1 MRDDVS
7 VLKRV
12 ALFSGVDDETLERLY
27 SVGTLRDVAPGEY
40 VVRQGEFGDSF
51 FVMLAGHATIE
62 VVGEDGR
69 SREVASIQPSQYF
82 GELALVGRGERK
94 ASVRARTKASLLELG
109 KGEFN
114 QVIKRNKL
122 VKGRIQEAYVKSA
135 LGTFVRQSRYFRGL
149 PQERI
154 DEIVLA
160 ATLEQFKK
168 DDIIA
173 REGDAAQKLFV
184 VRSGFVRIS
193 RLVSRGADMESGEEI
208 LAYLGP
214 EDFFGDEEVSVGAP
228 YGATAMAVEP
238 VECMVVPRS
247 VVWNIYVKHP
257 EVFSSFRRYS
267 LARSQAQ
274 SGILQSQTSMG
285 FVRDMLEAGLGQAR
299 SALIINLDTCIR
311 CGNCVQACDDLHGY
325 SRLARR
331 GKKLTRR
338 TDIASTRHESLYF
351 PTSCLQCAAPECMVG
366 CPTGA
371 IARDVGGEVYIKD
384 TCIGCGSC
392 ARNCDFGNISMANV
406 KEEEGW
412 LVGLL
417 TGGSAKTEEVHDKRH
432 VPPDRAHTTIAQP
445 SKAGVPKIAKSDL
458 VAVKCDVCFE
468 REFAACVYNCPTES
482 ILRIDPRNYFHEL
495 RRIAPKLAVN
505 EQAPSA
511 AKTTTSRRKSRVGVA
526 ILEITTFL
534 VTIAGGY
541 FLHGVLEP
549 TPWRGVGMYAG
560 VAAAGIMGLLSLMGL
575 RKRMR
580 THGIGSL
587 ASWVKVHAV
596 LGGLLYG
603 TVLFHAG
610 YQATSVLTAT
620 LLTLLTISSLVAI
633 GGQLASVFIPAILAR
648 SEDEALLPEDVGP
661 KVRELSAASDEFLA
675 TLDERV
681 RDKVKSHAHR
691 MTQGGFS
698 YVLRGTSPKDLVPLL
713 EARAKKMRAL
723 PDKEH
728 AIALRVAQNVAT
740 ARMHQVRRGLEI
752 LLTSWVPLHLV
763 SSALALM
770 LMFGHILTVFLW

>member
-7 VLKRV
+7 ILKRV

-27 SVGTLRDVAPGEY
+27 SVGTLREMAPGDY

-51 FVMLAGHATIE
+51 FVLLDGLATVE

-94 ASVRARTKASLLELG
+94 ASVRARTQAALLELG

-122 VKGRIQEAYVKSA
+122 VKGRIQEAYNKSA
-135 LGTFVRQSRYFRGL
+135 LSTFVRQSRYFRGL
-149 PQERI
+149 PPERI
-154 DEIVLA
+154 DEIVLNSS
-160 ATLEQFKK
+160 LESFKK
-168 DDIIA
+168 DDLIA
-173 REGDAAQKLFV
+173 REGDPAQKLFV

-267 LARSQAQ
+267 LARSQQQ

-338 TDIASTRHESLYF
+338 TEVASTRHESLYF

-392 ARNCDFGNISMANV
+392 ARNCDFGNISMAKA
-406 KEEEGW
+406 KEEDSW

-417 TGGSAKTEEVHDKRH
+417 GGGAKDEADNKKH
-432 VPPDRAHTTIAQP
+432 VPADRAHTTIAEP
-445 SKAGVPKIAKSDL
+445 AKASGLPKIAKSDL
-458 VAVKCDVCFE
+458 LAVKCDVCFE

-505 EQAPSA
+505 EQSPTA

-526 ILEITTFL
+526 ILEILTFL

-541 FLHGVLEP
+541 VLHGFLEP

-560 VAAAGIMGLLSLMGL
+560 VAAAAIMGVLSLMGL

-587 ASWVKVHAV
+587 AAWVKVHAV

-661 KVRELSAASDEFLA
+661 KVRELAAASEEFLEG
-675 TLDERV
+675 LDERT
-681 RDKVKSHAHR
+681 RKKVEQHAQR
-691 MTQGGFS
+691 MTQGGFA
-698 YVLRGTSPKDLVPLL
+698 YVLKGTSPKDLDGLL
-713 EARAKKMRAL
+713 ETRAKKLRAL

-728 AIALRVAQNVAT
+728 AVAIRVAHNLAV
-740 ARMHQVRRGLEI
+740 ARMHSVRRGLEI

-763 SSALALM
+763 ASALALM
-770 LMFGHILTVFLW
+770 LLFGHILTVFLW